1 MWTRMV
7 QWRTPAR
14 SNQPGRTAGSLT
26 GDLLSLWPTG
36 PHCKELR
43 QGGETVIG
51 TDGRCYRCSPS
62 QAGAAGKLT
71 RASDERLCLTLQV
84 SRVRCRALADSGACR
99 SLLRYDTWKDIC
111 EWAGKSPL
119 LHRIPNGLR
128 LWSLNKNEIPT
139 LGIGRVCI
147 FGQVVEFFVINNMQ
161 HDMLLGDDALR
172 TLKAK
177 ICYNRDEVRL
187 MGKRLCLQTQWW
199 QWHGCGISALGRG

>member
-1 MWTRMV
+1 M
-7 QWRTPAR
+7 PAR
-14 SNQPGRTAGSLT
+14 SNQPGRTAGSST

-36 PHCKELR
+36 PHCKDLC

-51 TDGRCYRCSPS
+51 TDGRCYRCLSS
-62 QAGAAGKLT
+62 HAGAAGKLT
-71 RASDERLCLTLQV
+71 RASDERLWLTLQV
-84 SRVRCRALADSGACR
+84 SRVRCQALADSGACR

-128 LWSLNKNEIPT
+128 LRSLSKNEIPT
-139 LGIGRVCI
+139 LSIGRVCI

-161 HDMLLGDDALR
+161 HDMLLGDDDLR

-177 ICYNRDEVRL
+177 ICYNCNEVRL
-187 MGKRLCLQTQWW
+187 MGKHLCVQTQWW
-199 QWHGCGISALGRG
+199 QWHGCGISVLGRG